1 MKIIKLR
8 KKQVGGHKNYLIRII
23 LLFLIFSKPLF
34 SSQIYDYQT
43 ENLIKKISDRILS
56 VNNYNKKI
64 NFKIIND
71 PFPNAFV
78 NQNNTLFLS
87 SGLLI
92 HSPDYVSLLAVIAH
106 EIGHIEKYHVPKRI
120 SEIGELKNYNSLSNL
135 AAIAGSMIMQQPE
148 LMNAIIFNQTA
159 INNMYLNFSQDQ
171 EKEADLY
178 AVETLNKLNLPTDSI
193 KKFLLILESKSQ
205 FNLLDDEL
213 KKFSTHPLFKERYE
227 IIENKKIKNSNNFD
241 QNLQNEFNFIKAKF
255 MAYSGYDHSNELDGD
270 EKIYYEAI
278 QSSLSGNL
286 SNSLKKLNILISKN
300 KNNFFIVETKA
311 DILLSY
317 GYNKEAIE
325 FYKKVIKIYPQ
336 NNYAKF
342 SIFINKKYS
351 NNNHML
357 TEELFFNNVNLI
369 ELFPNNKVLITK
381 LYKLSK
387 IIESTHWI
395 SFFEILLYNK
405 NDLKK
410 KLIKL
415 QKKTEDNN
423 LKKLIKLYI

>member
-1 MKIIKLR
+1 MVI
-8 KKQVGGHKNYLIRII
+8 KNYLTIII

-120 SEIGELKNYNSLSNL
+120 SEIGDLKNYNSLSNL

-148 LMNAIIFNQTA
+148 LMNAILFNQTA

-286 SNSLKKLNILISKN
+286 SNSLKKLNLLISK
-300 KNNFFIVETKA
+300 KRNNVFIVETKA

-342 SIFINKKYS
+342 NIFINKKYS

-357 TEELFFNNVNLI
+357 TEELFFNNINLI

-381 LYKLSK
+381 LYNLSK

-410 KLIKL
+410 KLIQL

>member
-1 MKIIKLR
+1 MVI
-8 KKQVGGHKNYLIRII
+8 KNYLFILII
-23 LLFLIFSKPLF
+23 LFLLFSKSLF

-43 ENLIKKISDRILS
+43 EKLLENISSKILS
-56 VNNYNKKI
+56 VNSYNKKI

-92 HSPDYVSLLAVIAH
+92 HSPDYVALLAVIAH
-106 EIGHIEKYHVPKRI
+106 EIGHIEKYHVSKRI
-120 SEIGELKNYNSLSNL
+120 IEIDDLKNYNSLSNL
-135 AAIAGSMIMQQPE
+135 AAIAGSMIIQQPE
-148 LMNAIIFNQTA
+148 LMNAVLFNKTA
-159 INNMYLNFSQDQ
+159 INNIYLNFSQDQ

-178 AVETLNKLNLPTDSI
+178 AVETLNKLKLPTDSV
-193 KKFLLILESKSQ
+193 KEFLSILENKSK

-213 KKFSTHPLFKERYE
+213 KKFSTHPLFQERYE
-227 IIENKKIKNSNNFD
+227 IIDNKKRKNSNNFD
-241 QNLQNEFNFIKAKF
+241 EDLQNEFNFIKAKF
-255 MAYSGYDHSNELDGD
+255 MAYTGFDYSKELEGD
-270 EKIYYEAI
+270 EKIYYQAI
-278 QSSLSGNL
+278 QNSLSGNL
-286 SNSLKKLNILISKN
+286 SKSLKKLNILISKHR
-300 KNNFFIVETKA
+300 NNFFIVETKA

-325 FYKKVIKIYPQ
+325 FYKIVIKNYPK

-342 SIFINKKYS
+342 NIFLNTNYNDNEKIY
-351 NNNHML
+351 L
-357 TEELFFNNVNLI
+357 EELFFKNINLI
-369 ELFPNNKVLITK
+369 SLFPNNKVLITK

-387 IIESTHWI
+387 IVESPHWI
-395 SFFEILLYNK
+395 TFFEILLFEK
-405 NDLKK
+405 KDLKK

-423 LKKLIKLYI
+423 LKKIIKLYI

>member
-1 MKIIKLR
+1 VVI
-8 KKQVGGHKNYLIRII
+8 KNYLIKII
-23 LLFLIFSKPLF
+23 LLFLVFSKPLF

-120 SEIGELKNYNSLSNL
+120 SEIGDLKNYNSLSNL

-148 LMNAIIFNQTA
+148 LMNAILFNQTA

-227 IIENKKIKNSNNFD
+227 IIENKQIKNSNNFD
-241 QNLQNEFNFIKAKF
+241 QNFQNEFNFIKAKF
-255 MAYSGYDHSNELDGD
+255 MAYSGYDHSNELYGD

-300 KNNFFIVETKA
+300 RNNFFIIETKA

-342 SIFINKKYS
+342 NIFINKKYS
-351 NNNHML
+351 NNNHIL
-357 TEELFFNNVNLI
+357 TEELFFNNINLI

-381 LYKLSK
+381 LYNLSK

-410 KLIKL
+410 KLIQL